1 MVGWAFNGHGWTIAL
16 PLTSPTRALI
26 SFAACLVPGAPLQR
40 RHWRFP
46 LKKRAGLCTRAPA
59 PARRAGTGVGG
70 EHHGDGRSTKIG
82 PWRLVLPCLHLF
94 VLLRKQGMWYATP
107 PPQPRYRII
116 TARSRYG
123 TIKFSSREAGEETT
137 P

>member
-1 MVGWAFNGHGWTIAL
+1 MGIQRSWLDHRS
-16 PLTSPTRALI
+16 PSHLTYTGI
-26 SFAACLVPGAPLQR
+26 NKVCCLPGAPPAASSLA
-40 RHWRFP
+40 FS
-46 LKKRAGLCTRAPA
+46 LEKAGRALYASACTCTASRD
-59 PARRAGTGVGG
+59 GGGG